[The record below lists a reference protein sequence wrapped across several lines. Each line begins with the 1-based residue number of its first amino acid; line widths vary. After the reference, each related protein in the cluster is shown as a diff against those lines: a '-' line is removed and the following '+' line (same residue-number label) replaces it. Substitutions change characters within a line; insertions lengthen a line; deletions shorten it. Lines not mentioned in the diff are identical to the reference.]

1 MCGEVLRPFRPR
13 PVREVRRRAD
23 HDHAHLGSDRNGD
36 HVFRDLLTKA
46 NTCIVP
52 LGNDVG
58 QAVID
63 DYLDDDIGISGQE
76 ALQGGPENRDSGVLA
91 CCNTNRACWLIP

>member
-1 MCGEVLRPFRPR
+1 MQRCAVRSCGLFGLARVS
-13 PVREVRRRAD
+13 EVRRRAD

-36 HVFRDLLTKA
+36 HVLRDLLPKA

-58 QAVID
+58 QAVIHD
-63 DYLDDDIGISGQE
+63 NLDDNIGISGQE
-76 ALQGGPENRDSGVLA
+76 ALQGGPESRQR
-91 CCNTNRACWLIP
+91 RAGLL